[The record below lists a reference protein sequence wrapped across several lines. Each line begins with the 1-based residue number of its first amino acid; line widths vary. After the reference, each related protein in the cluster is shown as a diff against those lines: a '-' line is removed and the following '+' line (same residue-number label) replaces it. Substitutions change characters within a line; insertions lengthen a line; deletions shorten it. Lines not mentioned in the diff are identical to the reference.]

1 MNIKEYE
8 TIKPIISFYLIGNKI
23 YFIYKETIIELNDH
37 NLNILK
43 EELTIPYK
51 IEFKNI
57 SINLVVGI
65 IEKLKT
71 DESDLFAYRIKN
83 PITNNINYY
92 AILNEKQKVKQI
104 K

>member
-8 TIKPIISFYLIGNKI
+8 TIKPIISFYYINNKI
-23 YFIYKETIIELNDH
+23 YFTYKGKIAEVNTY

-57 SINLVVGI
+57 PINLVVGI

-71 DESDLFAYRIKN
+71 DDSNLFAYR
-83 PITNNINYY
+83 TNNINYY
-92 AILNEKQKVKQI
+92 AVLTEKQKVKQI

>member
-8 TIKPIISFYLIGNKI
+8 TIKPIISFYLINDKI
-23 YFIYKETIIELNDH
+23 YFTYKGKIIEINDH

-57 SINLVVGI
+57 PINLVVGI

-71 DESDLFAYRIKN
+71 DESDLFAYRIKD